1 MAHEK
6 ANIPEDLRQ
15 LSQRFDEWRNAQP
28 PRSRLPESMWAAAAE
43 MAQRHGLHCTTK
55 TLRLD
60 YTRLQKRLPAGA
72 AIERRRSAAPDF
84 LEVLASTAGAVA
96 ECVVEVE
103 SSRGRMRVAM
113 KGVTPDWAGLL
124 RAWRDAEG

>member
-1 MAHEK
+1 M
-6 ANIPEDLRQ
+6 
-15 LSQRFDEWRNAQP
+15 
-28 PRSRLPESMWAAAAE
+28 PESMWAAAAE

-55 TLRLD
+55 ALRLD
-60 YTRLQKRLPAGA
+60 YTRLKKRLPIAAVAG
-72 AIERRRSAAPDF
+72 RTRSAPPDF
-84 LEVLASTAGAVA
+84 LELLTSSASSGA

-124 RAWRDAEG
+124 RAWRETSG